1 MYKNIVIIILVFLL
15 CSLCFQ
21 NRENVDILIGNM
33 AETKDKVVKG
43 TSYLK
48 ESFDKNFNKTEVF
61 ESGKIKIDIPSL
73 QIQKEPFS
81 GIEEDTFF
89 KEDNK

>member
-1 MYKNIVIIILVFLL
+1 MYKNVVIIILVFLL

-48 ESFDKNFNKTEVF
+48 ESFDRNFNEK
-61 ESGKIKIDIPSL
+61 KISIDIPSM